1 MRCARRS
8 VLWRS
13 TAATMAAGCLVITVI
28 IGGAL
33 ASEGKAGVECKKM
46 EPGAGAQSAFPL
58 PEVRES
64 SAGILKTTLHACIGT
79 NQLIDQPTGDVRVI
93 HTPTYE
99 GTIPG
104 PTLVVEPGD
113 KLSIEFVNN
122 LPANP
127 KDQRGGAFPHDPYT
141 TNFHTHGLTVS
152 PLGIS
157 DNPLRDMEPGSTSP
171 IEVDIPADHPSGT
184 FWYHPHKHGAVTFQL
199 NGGMAGFLIVKGG
212 PGTLDSLPE
221 VAAAKDVPMMLQVIR
236 TGIDGKMPF
245 VNQKAEQ
252 FGTFPF
258 GTTDIKQQG
267 IWSTYG
273 LDGALGRSYFY
284 FTNNGVTNPTLR
296 MRPGEVQRWRLLNAS
311 EGDNLLVALE
321 GHGLNVV
328 AMDGITVP
336 DMYELGTG
344 APVVMGPGQRMD
356 VLVKAGEP
364 GTYLL
369 ETLDPSTFDENTVPH
384 TIASVSPSGIE
395 PGPRTSR
402 HAFDFPV
409 PCGDVPGSGIAH
421 APRHPAHRPGDA
433 EPAAADNPCASDPPI
448 MLSYPITLATVIVEG
463 DPVEMKLPAGP
474 LPVPKSL
481 PSVSEMVGRTPDAVR
496 HVAFE
501 LCGKKEGTI
510 MRDPDWRV
518 PSCGWYFSKYDAKF
532 WGGKP
537 FNVLLLMRDDD
548 DKGRPSQ
555 PHDKQMPL
563 VDFKKAGLFTAG
575 EPLFEDMVAGNYEEW
590 TVVNR
595 SFSDHPFHIHQNPFL
610 ITEINGVKLSPPE
623 WHDTFIEP
631 GANGPAGFEPKPPQP
646 NINDI
651 KVGSIKFR
659 IYFDPITV
667 GCFVMHCH
675 TLTHEDMGMMQRVDV
690 LPAKGEASGCAVP
703 ATMDH

>member
-1 MRCARRS
+1 LGRHS
-8 VLWRS
+8 IF
-13 TAATMAAGCLVITVI
+13 AASCVVIGLTLLSGSGASAADESGRDCAAGPTVE
-28 IGGAL
+28 AR
-33 ASEGKAGVECKKM
+33 AG
-46 EPGAGAQSAFPL
+46 FPL
-58 PEVRES
+58 PEARES
-64 SAGILKTTLHACIGT
+64 SGGVLKTTLHTCIGT
-79 NQLIDQPTGDVRVI
+79 NQVVDQPSGEVRTI
-93 HTPTYE
+93 YTPTYE

-113 KLSIEFVNN
+113 KLSIELVND

-141 TNFHTHGLTVS
+141 TNFHSHGLSVS

-171 IEVDIPADHPSGT
+171 IEIDIPADHPSGT

-221 VAAAKDVPMMLQVIR
+221 IAAAKDVPMMFQVIR
-236 TGIDGKMPF
+236 TGLDGKMPF
-245 VNQKAEQ
+245 VSQEAEQ

-284 FTNNGVTNPTLR
+284 YATNGVTNPTLR

-311 EGDNLLVALE
+311 EGDNLLVAME

-328 AMDGITVP
+328 AMDGITVA
-336 DMYELGTG
+336 DMYKVGSG
-344 APVVMGPGQRMD
+344 KPVVLGPGQRMD
-356 VLVKAGEP
+356 VLVKAGKP

-369 ETLDPSTFDENTVPH
+369 ETLDPSAFDENSVAH
-384 TIASVSPSGIE
+384 TSASASPSGVE

-409 PCGDVPGSGIAH
+409 PCGDEVQGAGKAH
-421 APRHPAHRPGDA
+421 APRHRAHRPAD
-433 EPAAADNPCASDPPI
+433 AAASVDNPCAADPPI

-463 DPVEMKLPAGP
+463 DPVEMKLPEGP

-481 PSVSEMVGRTPDAVR
+481 PSVSEMVDRTPDAVR

-501 LCGKKEGTI
+501 LCGNKQGTI
-510 MRDPDWRV
+510 MEDPDWRV
-518 PSCGWYFSKYDAKF
+518 ASCGWYFSKYDAKY
-532 WGGKP
+532 WGGAP
-537 FNVLLLMRDDD
+537 FNVLLMMRDDD
-548 DKGRPSQ
+548 DKGTPSE
-555 PHDKQMPL
+555 PHNKEMPL

-610 ITEINGVKLSPPE
+610 VTAINGVKLKQPE
-623 WHDTFIEP
+623 WHDTFIVP
-631 GANGPAGFEPKPPQP
+631 GSAGPSGFEPKPPQP
-646 NINDI
+646 NIRDI
-651 KVGSIKFR
+651 KAGSITFR
-659 IYFDPITV
+659 IYFNPVTV
-667 GCFVMHCH
+667 GCFVAHCH
-675 TLTHEDMGMMQRVDV
+675 TLTHEDLGMMQRLDI
-690 LPAKGEASGCAVP
+690 LPAKGEASGCEVP
-703 ATMDH
+703 VTMNH